1 MITINIPV
9 EKDYFITP
17 QQTYDIISAA
27 IEDAYDNGFINK
39 YVFYRSMLVHTYITL
54 EEPDEVLASEK
65 HLQAHLSPLE
75 YWYDN
80 LEAITAMLEK
90 YDTSYLEDIAS
101 SWIEDYTQYA
111 YSLRGLLDNISELAD
126 SMMNRSEVDYAQL
139 ANNSDIQNALQI
151 AKDWGMN
158 RTVEDAIVVEEKT
171 AKAIPV
177 DSLMTS

>member
-9 EKDYFITP
+9 ERDYFITP
-17 QQTYDIISAA
+17 QQTYDIVSAA
-27 IEDAYDNGFINK
+27 IEDAYDDGFINK
-39 YVFYRSMLVHTYITL
+39 YVFYRSMLVHMYITL

-80 LEAITAMLEK
+80 LEAIAAMLEK

-101 SWIEDYTQYA
+101 SWIEDYTEYA
-111 YSLRGLLDNISELAD
+111 YSLRGLLDNISGTID
-126 SMMNRSEVDYAQL
+126 TMMNRAENDYKELTENQDL
-139 ANNSDIQNALQI
+139 VNALQI
-151 AKDWGMN
+151 AEEWGSN
-158 RTVEDAIVVEEKT
+158 REIVSEKEI
-171 AKAIPV
+171 KVIPA

>member
-9 EKDYFITP
+9 ERDYFITP

-39 YVFYRSMLVHTYITL
+39 YVFYRSMLVHMYITL
-54 EEPDEVLASEK
+54 EELDEVLASEK

-80 LEAITAMLEK
+80 LEAIAAMLEK

-101 SWIEDYTQYA
+101 SWIEDYIEYA
-111 YSLRGLLDNISELAD
+111 YSLRGLLDNISDTIGTMLNKATE
-126 SMMNRSEVDYAQL
+126 DYDEL
-139 ANNSDIQNALQI
+139 ANNQELQEALNI
-151 AKDWGMN
+151 AENWGMN
-158 RTVEDAIVVEEKT
+158 RNEEPKQS
-171 AKAIPV
+171 AKIIPA